1 MGKSSSYYI
10 LTLPLETQRWQ
21 EDILAKRY
29 KVAENIYNAM
39 LRKAYTRYSQMCQT
53 RQYRELRQTFEC
65 NIRCK
70 GTKRNLSVFG

>member
-39 LRKAYTRYSQMCQT
+39 LRKAYTRYRTS
-53 RQYRELRQTFEC
+53 Y
-65 NIRCK
+65 K
-70 GTKRNLSVFG
+70 